1 MKKPRRSSTRLFTSP
16 PLRQGFNELVWEI
29 VTRIPKGKVA
39 TYGQVGAMIPRPSG
53 VGVKHFRAAK
63 ARWVGSAMA
72 SSPPNIPWHRV
83 INAGGGISR
92 RSAND
97 HHLEQRKRL
106 EAEGIVFSDRGRID
120 LELFQ
125 WKPLHLTKH

>member
-1 MKKPRRSSTRLFTSP
+1 MIQRPPR
-16 PLRQGFNELVWEI
+16 
-29 VTRIPKGKVA
+29 
-39 TYGQVGAMIPRPSG
+39 
-53 VGVKHFRAAK
+53 VGVKHFRAAR

-72 SSPPNIPWHRV
+72 SCPADLPWHRV

-97 HHLEQRKRL
+97 HHLEQRRRL

-120 LELFQ
+120 LALFQ
-125 WKPLHLTKH
+125 WKPLHLTND